1 MLDFIGRGRIR
12 GILLKNMWVK
22 NEKFAGNYR

>member
-12 GILLKNMWVK
+12 DILLKNGVK